1 MLECTCTYMTIY
13 LRSTFLPLAPHISP
27 AHTSHL
33 TSLPLTPHTSLPHT
47 AHLSPSHLTPLPLT
61 PHISTL
67 TTSPLPP
74 TDLTS
79 AFGLLVHW
87 PQDPQ
92 EKLLVFRMESGGPS
106 KKETVHQL
114 AQLLAE
120 AHFSTNAVRELSA
133 RVCMCTI
140 IIVGTFTGEQ
150 F

>member
-1 MLECTCTYMTIY
+1 MFSHPTSVL
-13 LRSTFLPLAPHISP
+13 SSSP
-27 AHTSHL
+27 SHL
-33 TSLPLTPHTSLPHT
+33 TSLPLTPHISPPHTSHLSPSHRTSPPLTPHTSPPHT
-47 AHLSPSHLTPLPLT
+47 AHLY
-61 PHISTL
+61 PHHL

-114 AQLLAE
+114 ARLLAE

-133 RVCMCTI
+133 RVCMYTI